1 MLMQAVQRVL
11 RDDLELSINS
21 LSAATFSFIELFFD
35 QGGAHDPSLQR
46 KAKLSRIGLAQKGRG
61 APHR

>member
-35 QGGAHDPSLQR
+35 
-46 KAKLSRIGLAQKGRG
+46 
-61 APHR
+61 